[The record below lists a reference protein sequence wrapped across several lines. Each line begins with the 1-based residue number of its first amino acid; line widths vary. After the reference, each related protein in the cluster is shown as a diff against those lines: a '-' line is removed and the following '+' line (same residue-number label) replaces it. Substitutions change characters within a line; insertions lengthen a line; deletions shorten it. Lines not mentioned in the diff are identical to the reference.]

1 MKKQIGKNTLG
12 GGQKMSVDLRTYNR
26 STHDLSYAWRTTM
39 CPGALVPC
47 MKLVGLP
54 GDTFDIDINAL
65 VMTHPT
71 VGPLFGSYKLQVD
84 IFTCPMRLYIAQL
97 HNNALNV
104 GMNMADVN
112 IPQIT
117 MLTKGTE
124 ITQFSTSSILSY
136 LGIKGIRSESQESKD
151 YTLNALPLLSY
162 IDIFKNY
169 YANKQEKGFPYL
181 RSTIEPIK
189 IYKNQVTH
197 IDPYN
202 YISSITLNIELNKI
216 EDLTK
221 VNMIIGGV
229 TYSASEFMQ
238 FMEITNDSENVA
250 PRYVLKSKDNIL
262 DYKLKGNVED
272 VYIGKELTL
281 YNVLLSELDGL
292 REYLLSL
299 GSSPAIFKAG
309 VTSDTSKYST
319 YLYDIIDF
327 NNKFPANADANGG
340 LILKTYQ
347 SDMYNNWV
355 NSEWVD
361 GDNGISKVTAIDT
374 SGGSFTIDTL
384 NLAQKVYNMLNRI
397 AVSGGTYKD
406 WVETVYSV
414 DYGQHAET
422 PIYEG
427 GYSNEIEFEEVVSSA
442 ASEEEP
448 LGTLAGRGRLSDR
461 QKGGK
466 LHIKVKEPCYIMGI
480 VSITPRVD
488 YAQGED
494 WDTQLKTMDNL
505 HKPQLDGIGWQD
517 AMLQN
522 VRWDTKKGL
531 AFGKQPAWLQYMTN
545 VNKVYGNF
553 ASKDKDTE
561 AFMCLVRWYDK
572 KVDEVTNNEV
582 DVSTYIDPN
591 KFNYTF
597 ADISRGANNF
607 WVQLGFR
614 IDARRVMSAKQIP
627 LM

>member
-104 GMNMADVN
+104 GLNMQD
-112 IPQIT
+112 IELPQIT
-117 MLTKGTE
+117 MLTKTRE
-124 ITQFSTSSILSY
+124 MTTFSSSSILAY
-136 LGIKGIRSESQESKD
+136 LGIKGIRSEVQSKKD

-169 YANKQEKGFPYL
+169 YANKQESGFPYL
-181 RSTIEPIK
+181 RSTSKPVL
-189 IYKNQVTH
+189 VTTNKTFH

-202 YISSITLNIELNKI
+202 YISRIELAFQLDRAENLEKLRI
-216 EDLTK
+216 E
-221 VNMIIGGV
+221 IGGK
-229 TYSASEFMQ
+229 TYEKSEWSQ
-238 FMEITNDSENVA
+238 FLDENTTSLTD
-250 PRYVLKSKDNIL
+250 YTLTSKPNIV
-262 DYKLKGNVED
+262 DFKLTGNVNRLY
-272 VYIGKELTL
+272 VGKELTL
-281 YNVLLSELDGL
+281 YNVSLKELDDL
-292 REYLLSL
+292 RNYLLSQ
-299 GSSPAIFKAG
+299 GDTPVIFKAG
-309 VTSDTSKYST
+309 NTSDTFSFST

-327 NNKFPANADANGG
+327 NNVYPANADSNGG

-347 SDMYNNWV
+347 SDMFNNWV
-355 NSEWVD
+355 NTEWVD

-427 GYSNEIEFEEVVSSA
+427 GYSNEIEFEEVVSNSA
-442 ASEEEP
+442 SGDEP
-448 LGTLAGRGRLSDR
+448 LGTLAGRGKLSDR
-461 QKGGK
+461 QKGGR

-494 WDTQLKTMDNL
+494 WDTALKTMNDL

-517 AMLQN
+517 AMLQQ
-522 VRWDTKKGL
+522 VRWDTKDGL

-545 VNKVYGNF
+545 VNRVYGNF
-553 ASKDKDTE
+553 ASRDKLSE
-561 AFMCLVRWYDK
+561 AFMTLTRWYDK
-572 KVDEVTNNEV
+572 NKEAVDNNEV

-597 ADISRGANNF
+597 ADVDRGANNF
-607 WVQLGFR
+607 WVQLGFKVE
-614 IDARRVMSAKQIP
+614 ARRVMSAKQIP
-627 LM
+627 MM

>member
-47 MKLVGLP
+47 MKLIGLP

-104 GMNMADVN
+104 GLNMQD
-112 IPQIT
+112 IELPQIT
-117 MLTKGTE
+117 MLTKAREMT
-124 ITQFSTSSILSY
+124 TFSSSSILAY
-136 LGIKGIRSESQESKD
+136 LGIKGIRSEVQSKKD

-181 RSTIEPIK
+181 RSTSKPVVVT
-189 IYKNQVTH
+189 KNNTFH

-202 YISSITLNIELNKI
+202 YISGIELAFQLDSATDLDKLRI
-216 EDLTK
+216 E
-221 VNMIIGGV
+221 IGGK
-229 TYSASEFMQ
+229 TYERSEWNQ
-238 FMEITNDSENVA
+238 FLQDTSTSIPNYT
-250 PRYVLKSKDNIL
+250 LKSKPNIL
-262 DYKLKGNVED
+262 DFKLTGNVD
-272 VYIGKELTL
+272 RLYIGKELTL
-281 YNVLLSELDGL
+281 YNVSLSELDTL
-292 REYLLSL
+292 RNYLLSR
-299 GSSPAIFKAG
+299 GDTPVIFKAG
-309 VTSDTSKYST
+309 LTSDSTKYST

-327 NNKFPANADANGG
+327 NNIYPANADSNGG

-347 SDMYNNWV
+347 SDMFNNWV

-361 GDNGISKVTAIDT
+361 GDNGISKVTAVDT

-414 DYGQHAET
+414 DYGEHAET

-427 GYSNEIEFEEVVSSA
+427 GYSNEIEFEEVVSNSA
-442 ASEEEP
+442 SGDEP
-448 LGTLAGRGRLSDR
+448 LGTLAGRGKLSDR
-461 QKGGK
+461 QKGGR

-494 WDTQLKTMDNL
+494 WDTALKTMNDL

-517 AMLQN
+517 VMLQQ
-522 VRWDTKKGL
+522 VRWDTKDGL

-545 VNKVYGNF
+545 VNRVYGNF
-553 ASKDKDTE
+553 ASRDKLSE
-561 AFMCLVRWYDK
+561 AFMTLTRWYDK
-572 KVDEVTNNEV
+572 NKETVDNNEV

-597 ADISRGANNF
+597 ADVDRGANNF
-607 WVQLGFR
+607 WVQLGFKVE
-614 IDARRVMSAKQIP
+614 ARRVMSAKQIP
-627 LM
+627 ML

>member
-47 MKLVGLP
+47 MKLIGLP

-104 GMNMADVN
+104 GLNMQD
-112 IPQIT
+112 IELPQIT
-117 MLTKGTE
+117 MLTKTRE
-124 ITQFSTSSILSY
+124 MTTFSSSSILAY
-136 LGIKGIRSESQESKD
+136 LGIKGIRSEVQSKKD

-181 RSTIEPIK
+181 RSTSKPVVVT
-189 IYKNQVTH
+189 KNSTFH

-202 YISSITLNIELNKI
+202 YISGIDLAFQLDSATDLDKLRIE
-216 EDLTK
+216 
-221 VNMIIGGV
+221 IGGK
-229 TYSASEFMQ
+229 TYERSEWNQFLQDASTSIQ
-238 FMEITNDSENVA
+238 NYT
-250 PRYVLKSKDNIL
+250 LKSKPNIL
-262 DYKLKGNVED
+262 DFKLTGNVERL
-272 VYIGKELTL
+272 YIGKELTL
-281 YNVLLSELDGL
+281 YNVSLSELDTL
-292 REYLLSL
+292 RNYLLSQ
-299 GSSPAIFKAG
+299 GDTPVIFKAG
-309 VTSDTSKYST
+309 MTSDSMKYST

-327 NNKFPANADANGG
+327 NNIYPANADSNGG

-347 SDMYNNWV
+347 SDMFNNWV

-427 GYSNEIEFEEVVSSA
+427 GYSNEIEFEEVVSNSA
-442 ASEEEP
+442 SGDEP

-461 QKGGK
+461 QKGGR

-494 WDTQLKTMDNL
+494 WDTALKTMNDL

-517 AMLQN
+517 AMLQQ
-522 VRWDTKKGL
+522 VRWDTKDGL

-545 VNKVYGNF
+545 VNRVYGNF
-553 ASKDKDTE
+553 ASRDKLSE
-561 AFMCLVRWYDK
+561 AFMTLTRWYDK
-572 KVDEVTNNEV
+572 NREAVDNDEV

-597 ADISRGANNF
+597 ADVDRGANNF
-607 WVQLGFR
+607 WVQLGFKVE
-614 IDARRVMSAKQIP
+614 ARRVMSAKQIP
-627 LM
+627 MM

>member
-104 GMNMADVN
+104 GLNMQD
-112 IPQIT
+112 IELPQIT
-117 MLTKGTE
+117 MLTKTRE
-124 ITQFSTSSILSY
+124 MTTFSSSSILAY
-136 LGIKGIRSESQESKD
+136 LGIKGIRSELQSKKD

-181 RSTIEPIK
+181 RSTSKPVIVT
-189 IYKNQVTH
+189 KNSVFH
-197 IDPYN
+197 IDPYQ
-202 YISSITLNIELNKI
+202 YISGIDLAVTLDRT
-216 EDLTK
+216 EDLEKLRIEIDGK
-221 VNMIIGGV
+221 VYEKSEWSQFLQDANTGGFNF
-229 TYSASEFMQ
+229 T
-238 FMEITNDSENVA
+238 
-250 PRYVLKSKDNIL
+250 LKSKPNIL
-262 DYKLKGNVED
+262 DFKLKGNVNRL
-272 VYIGKELTL
+272 YIGKELTL
-281 YNVLLSELDGL
+281 YNVSLSELDTL
-292 REYLLSL
+292 RNYLLSQ
-299 GSSPAIFKAG
+299 GDTPVIFKAG
-309 VTSDTSKYST
+309 LTSDSMKYST

-327 NNKFPANADANGG
+327 NNVYPANADSNGG

-347 SDMYNNWV
+347 SDMFNNWV

-427 GYSNEIEFEEVVSSA
+427 GYSNEIEFEEVVSNSA
-442 ASEEEP
+442 SGDEP

-461 QKGGK
+461 QKGGR

-494 WDTQLKTMDNL
+494 WDTALKTMNDL

-517 AMLQN
+517 VMLQQ
-522 VRWDTKKGL
+522 VRWDTKDGL

-545 VNKVYGNF
+545 VNRVYGNF
-553 ASKDKDTE
+553 ASRDKQSE
-561 AFMCLVRWYDK
+561 AFMTLTRWYDK
-572 KVDEVTNNEV
+572 NNESVDNNEV

-597 ADISRGANNF
+597 ADVDRGANNF
-607 WVQLGFR
+607 WVQLGFKVE
-614 IDARRVMSAKQIP
+614 ARRVMSAKQIP
-627 LM
+627 IM